1 MAERV
6 LTDVERV
13 VLTAV
18 ARPSDEAAD
27 TLRRV
32 TYAAPNEVA
41 EATGT
46 LVRDRLLVLRKG
58 YPYPTEVGRAV
69 LGSQR

>member
-1 MAERV
+1 MAQRI

-13 VLTAV
+13 VLEAV
-18 ARPSDEAAD
+18 TRPSDTAAD

-32 TYAAPNEVA
+32 TYAAPAEVA
-41 EATGT
+41 SATGT
-46 LVRDRLLVLRKG
+46 LVRDRLLVMRKG

-69 LGSQR
+69 LGAQP